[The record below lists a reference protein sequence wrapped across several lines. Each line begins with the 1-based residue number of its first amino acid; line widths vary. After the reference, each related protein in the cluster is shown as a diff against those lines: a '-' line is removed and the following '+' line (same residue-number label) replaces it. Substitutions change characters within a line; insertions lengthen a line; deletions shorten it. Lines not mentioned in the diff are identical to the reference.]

1 MMIKRI
7 PGATRVLGK
16 SQGYFGLPV
25 LDQEVFDQV
34 SGKSHPTMSTAW
46 EPDPRELDRLRRG
59 GNVHVQIFGQA
70 HPPII
75 LTVGEPAA
83 DFLRL
88 SVGGYFRNARGA
100 VVQIKSSVWVN
111 GSVIFSDGRF
121 LYTENGGCLSA
132 QPEDNIVADAK
143 ASEVAS

>member
-16 SQGYFGLPV
+16 SQGYLGLPV
-25 LDQEVFDQV
+25 LDQEIHDNA
-34 SGKSHPTMSTAW
+34 SGHTVNTMTTAW
-46 EPDPRELDRLRRG
+46 EPDPRELDRLKRG
-59 GNVHVQIFGQA
+59 ANVHVRIFGVS

-75 LTVGEPAA
+75 LEVGDAPA

-88 SVGGYFRNARGA
+88 SVGGYFRNARGT
-100 VVQIKSSVWVN
+100 VVQIKSCVWVN
-111 GSVIFSDGRF
+111 GSLIFSDGRF